1 MSEQARDPHDGT
13 DPSGNGG
20 PVPHPGAPTLASTDP
35 GARAAG
41 APEHSEDAVPG
52 GARRTAELA
61 QRLSTVRRR
70 ILDAAAE
77 RPEDRAHDGALPA
90 LVVVTKFFPAQDVLR
105 LRELGVRAVGENKDQ
120 EARPKAR
127 DVAEALAAQQPP
139 VSPPAWHFVGQLQSN
154 KAKHVVRYA
163 SWVHSVDR
171 PSLVTAL
178 GKAVRNHRDAVAAGD
193 AAPGPCATRDL
204 TCLVQVDVDPHAAEQ
219 GGRGGAH
226 PDAVAELADAIAGT
240 EGLSLGGVMAVAPR
254 GARPEEAFERLWG
267 ISQRLRRRHPD
278 ARAVSAGM
286 SGDLE
291 AAVVAG
297 ATHVRIGSD
306 VLGARPAVR

>member
-1 MSEQARDPHDGT
+1 MSEHHDPDAVNHEPGS
-13 DPSGNGG
+13 PGNDVRGNDVHEGG
-20 PVPHPGAPTLASTDP
+20 PAES
-35 GARAAG
+35 
-41 APEHSEDAVPG
+41 

-61 QRLSTVRRR
+61 QRLSAVRRR
-70 ILDAAAE
+70 ILDAAAQ
-77 RPEDRAHDGALPA
+77 RPEDRSHGGELPS

-120 EARPKAR
+120 EAGPKAAE
-127 DVAEALAAQQPP
+127 VAEELVLREPSVTPP
-139 VSPPAWHFVGQLQSN
+139 VWHFVGQLQSN

-240 EGLSLGGVMAVAPR
+240 EGLSLGGVMTVAPL
-254 GARPEEAFERLWG
+254 GARPEEAFERLWE
-267 ISQRLRRRHPD
+267 ISQRLQRRHPD